1 MINDHW
7 TLDIGHWTLM
17 IRHSSARI
25 SLFSTARARYTS
37 DRRDSYDEHAES
49 DQYPDRLGRT
59 KPRGRKLRKVRDRD
73 AVEHCVVNPCQAVA
87 RDDSRVSKTYVR
99 AVSTGQTHDPG
110 VRGGDELRRADSLLN
125 VPARACG
132 EIAQQKRAGDRSAK
146 HGALPC
152 GCANLNPGSRSR

>member
-7 TLDIGHWTLM
+7 TLI

-25 SLFSTARARYTS
+25 SLVSTARARHTS
-37 DRRDSYDEHAES
+37 DRRDSCNEHAEP

-73 AVEHCVVNPCQAVA
+73 AVEHCVVNPRQAVA
-87 RDDSRVSKTYVR
+87 RDDSRVRKTDVR
-99 AVSTGQTHDPG
+99 PVSTGQTHDPG

-125 VPARACG
+125 V
-132 EIAQQKRAGDRSAK
+132 
-146 HGALPC
+146 
-152 GCANLNPGSRSR
+152 

>member
-1 MINDHW
+1 MINDQW
-7 TLDIGHWTLM
+7 TLI
-17 IRHSSARI
+17 IRNTSPHI
-25 SLFSTARARYTS
+25 SWISTARARHTS

-110 VRGGDELRRADSLLN
+110 VRGGDELRRADSL
-125 VPARACG
+125 
-132 EIAQQKRAGDRSAK
+132 DRKS
-146 HGALPC
+146 
-152 GCANLNPGSRSR
+152 